1 MAKKTRKKV
10 GKRGK
15 MKEVKEEL
23 PKKEQAT
30 NQNKILRNFFIGM
43 AILVV
48 LIVSIVYIIQYT
60 KKFEYRG
67 VDFKIVKS
75 GNLVFYNTKIPV
87 VVDGKNAEYN
97 FYLRSDP
104 RKLEEEVSFNGDL
117 DLAQN
122 LVLNSTEDF
131 NCDGFGVIA
140 TANLVNLYKVSGI
153 NVIKDQN
160 ATCDSEGRYAFINL
174 QKGSETRIDKVGPA
188 CYNVNISN
196 CEILEA
202 TERLM
207 LESFIEINKLM

>member
-104 RKLEEEVSFNGDL
+104 RKLDEEVSFNGNL
-117 DLAQN
+117 SLAQS

-131 NCDGFGVIA
+131 NCDGFGIIA
-140 TANLVNLYKVSGI
+140 TVNVVNLYKVS
-153 NVIKDQN
+153 
-160 ATCDSEGRYAFINL
+160 
-174 QKGSETRIDKVGPA
+174 
-188 CYNVNISN
+188 
-196 CEILEA
+196 
-202 TERLM
+202 
-207 LESFIEINKLM
+207 

>member
-1 MAKKTRKKV
+1 MPKRKKTDRKRK
-10 GKRGK
+10 G
-15 MKEVKEEL
+15 EVKKEI
-23 PKKEQAT
+23 PKKEQAID
-30 NQNKILRNFFIGM
+30 QNKILRNFFIGM
-43 AILVV
+43 AILILLIILVV
-48 LIVSIVYIIQYT
+48 YAVQST

-97 FYLRSDP
+97 FYLRNDP
-104 RKLEEEVSFNGDL
+104 RKLDEGVSFNGNL
-117 DLAQN
+117 SLAQN

-131 NCDGFGVIA
+131 NCDGFGIIA

>member
-1 MAKKTRKKV
+1 MPKRKKTDRKRK
-10 GKRGK
+10 G
-15 MKEVKEEL
+15 EVKKEI
-23 PKKEQAT
+23 PKKEQAID
-30 NQNKILRNFFIGM
+30 QNKILRNFFIGM
-43 AILVV
+43 AILIL
-48 LIVSIVYIIQYT
+48 LII
-60 KKFEYRG
+60 
-67 VDFKIVKS
+67 
-75 GNLVFYNTKIPV
+75 L

-97 FYLRSDP
+97 FYLRNDP
-104 RKLEEEVSFNGDL
+104 RKLDEGVSFNGNL
-117 DLAQN
+117 SLAQN

-131 NCDGFGVIA
+131 NCDGFGIIA

>member
-1 MAKKTRKKV
+1 MPKRKKTDRKRK
-10 GKRGK
+10 G
-15 MKEVKEEL
+15 EVKKEI
-23 PKKEQAT
+23 PKKEQAID
-30 NQNKILRNFFIGM
+30 QNKILRNFFIGM
-43 AILVV
+43 AILILLIILVV
-48 LIVSIVYIIQYT
+48 YAFQST

>member
-1 MAKKTRKKV
+1 MPKRKKTDRKRK
-10 GKRGK
+10 G
-15 MKEVKEEL
+15 EVKKEI
-23 PKKEQAT
+23 PKKEQAID
-30 NQNKILRNFFIGM
+30 QNKILRNFFIGM
-43 AILVV
+43 AILILLIILVV
-48 LIVSIVYIIQYT
+48 YAFQST
-60 KKFEYRG
+60 KKFEYEG

-97 FYLRSDP
+97 FYLRNDP
-104 RKLEEEVSFNGDL
+104 RKLDEGVSFNGNL
-117 DLAQN
+117 SLAQN